1 MVGSALLII
10 LLIRFYPEIN
20 GGFAVH
26 LSSVSP
32 FLSRVGVSF
41 FYEINRSA
49 GTIKQWLVF

>member
-10 LLIRFYPEIN
+10 ILIRFYPEIN

-26 LSSVSP
+26 LSSASP

-49 GTIKQWLVF
+49 GTINH